1 MVCSVP
7 PWLTRS
13 QTPLHVLF
21 TTSLPRDRPDGE
33 GTGTALVA
41 LGTRETQEITVCIS
55 HGVGPGTVCDANKG
69 KLTQSILPCGR
80 HTIIAKVYQ
89 RPRWSDGPA
98 CIMLD
103 DAETSIIAHGGFDHR
118 VGHCGVRHVT
128 AASVHAACL
137 RGFGLPQR
145 ALGGPLPCST
155 PPLTAP
161 QAAVTL

>member
-21 TTSLPRDRPDGE
+21 TTSLPGDLPDGE

-41 LGTRETQEITVCIS
+41 LGTRETQEITACIS

-103 DAETSIIAHGGFDHR
+103 DAETSIIA
-118 VGHCGVRHVT
+118 T
-128 AASVHAACL
+128 
-137 RGFGLPQR
+137 
-145 ALGGPLPCST
+145 
-155 PPLTAP
+155 TAP
-161 QAAVTL
+161 QKEQHPLQGLSSAKRGRIPREEQCKEASCNANARQIANPGAIASISTR

>member
-1 MVCSVP
+1 MVCSIQL
-7 PWLTRS
+7 WRTRS
-13 QTPLHVLF
+13 QPPRHALS
-21 TTSLPRDRPDGE
+21 TTSLPGDRPDGE

-41 LGTRETQEITVCIS
+41 LGTRETQEMTAYIS
-55 HGVGPGTVCDANKG
+55 HSVGPGTACDANKG
-69 KLTQSILPCGR
+69 TLTQTILPCGR
-80 HTIIAKVYQ
+80 STFIAKVYQ
-89 RPRWSDGPA
+89 RPRWSDGLA

-103 DAETSIIAHGGFDHR
+103 DAETSIIAYRGFDHR

-161 QAAVTL
+161 QAAVT